1 MRKHRLLTQQYSA
14 NKSHIIYLYMKD
26 SRIGS
31 LYFYSTTLSL
41 IGRVFLLFVQQP
53 INNTV
58 MTISIKEDNLT
69 VAIELEENDFDKSV
83 SCEEAMIAAFDVLS
97 RIFPEESV
105 TRAYYRIDPD
115 SLVIRK
121 EDDPVRMMYERIYG
135 KGEV

>member
-1 MRKHRLLTQQYSA
+1 
-14 NKSHIIYLYMKD
+14 
-26 SRIGS
+26 
-31 LYFYSTTLSL
+31 
-41 IGRVFLLFVQQP
+41 
-53 INNTV
+53 
-58 MTISIKEDNLT
+58 MTISIKEDNPT

-115 SLVIRK
+115 RLNYRK
-121 EDDPVRMMYERIYG
+121 EDDPVRMMYERICN

>member
-1 MRKHRLLTQQYSA
+1 
-14 NKSHIIYLYMKD
+14 
-26 SRIGS
+26 
-31 LYFYSTTLSL
+31 
-41 IGRVFLLFVQQP
+41 
-53 INNTV
+53 

-115 SLVIRK
+115 GLVIRK
-121 EDDPVRMMYERIYG
+121 ENDPVRMMYERIYG
-135 KGEV
+135 KREE

>member
-1 MRKHRLLTQQYSA
+1 
-14 NKSHIIYLYMKD
+14 
-26 SRIGS
+26 
-31 LYFYSTTLSL
+31 
-41 IGRVFLLFVQQP
+41 
-53 INNTV
+53 

-115 SLVIRK
+115 CLNYRK
-121 EDDPVRMMYERIYG
+121 EDDPVRKIYEKMYE
-135 KGEV
+135 K